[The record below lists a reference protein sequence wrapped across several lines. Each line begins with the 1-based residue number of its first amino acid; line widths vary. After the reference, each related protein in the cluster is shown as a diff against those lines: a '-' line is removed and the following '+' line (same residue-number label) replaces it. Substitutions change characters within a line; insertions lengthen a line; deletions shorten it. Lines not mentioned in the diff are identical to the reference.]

1 MRAREAPDMLASMRP
16 KFVAKQDRLSSTG
29 QEDARGAPKQPVDPL
44 AIIRRAGERHQSQM
58 QVDYGPA
65 LTLTEAD
72 RQVIAERYLGGAK
85 EAATR
90 RLRRFGDRRLLF
102 EWDAADDTSARA
114 ERGTPPAPSSA
125 SSSSGR
131 GAPPLAARGEE
142 RVVRAVDAQ
151 GLPIEVHIPYRGAD
165 GLGAKGVGVA
175 PSRGALAEGAAGR
188 LPHRR
193 AFDDR
198 HWREKG
204 VAEMTERDWRI
215 FKEDFGIA
223 ASGSP
228 LPRPIRYWDECAPSI
243 LPPALLRLLL
253 AVGYKEPTPIQRQTI
268 PIIMEG
274 RDLIGIAETGSGKTA
289 SFVLPMLAQI
299 LSLPP
304 MTPANMQGGPYGM
317 ILAPTRELAL
327 QIEQET
333 RKFCLPLKLNCTA
346 IVGGHSMAEQSVSMR
361 RGVEIVIATPGRLRD
376 CLEQH
381 VLALNQCFR
390 IVLDEADRMID
401 MNYEEDLAY
410 ILSALPQVDP
420 EQMEETDGA
429 LPEQAS
435 RRRQTTMFSATMP
448 LALDKLAR
456 TFLHRPATVT
466 VGETGQAAATVEQR
480 LVMVK
485 EEEKER
491 QLLKILDSRTVEPPI
506 IIFVNTKKTVDAV
519 CRRLESFGHRCVAL
533 HGGKNQNQREA
544 AITQVRG
551 SGRDILVAT
560 DVAGRG
566 IDIPDVSLVINFD
579 MSKTIEDYIHRIGR
593 TGRAGKRGIA
603 ITLLTVEDS
612 EMYYD
617 LRAILEKAPRTAPLP
632 QEFLTHEATR
642 IKPGTVSQ
650 KRRHEERIFAYGL

>member
-1 MRAREAPDMLASMRP
+1 MSSNTRNDDY
-16 KFVAKQDRLSSTG
+16 DRLSRQTASMSLGDDGRPKKYVPPNQRGGNAGASMGFDLPSATSRAPFG
-29 QEDARGAPKQPVDPL
+29 GSDRSDRDSSRGFGSFGGGSRGSSGGRGFFKNTSRDNEGGNAGPVSGGYQRDGAPVD
-44 AIIRRAGERHQSQM
+44 
-58 QVDYGPA
+58 
-65 LTLTEAD
+65 
-72 RQVIAERYLGGAK
+72 
-85 EAATR
+85 
-90 RLRRFGDRRLLF
+90 F
-102 EWDAADDTSARA
+102 EWLPRNRVLEEALFGKTVASGINFDKYDDI
-114 ERGTPPAPSSA
+114 PSSVSGRECPEAIVDFA
-125 SSSSGR
+125 SSNLH
-131 GAPPLAARGEE
+131 PLCKEN
-142 RVVRAVDAQ
+142 V
-151 GLPIEVHIPYRGAD
+151 
-165 GLGAKGVGVA
+165 
-175 PSRGALAEGAAGR
+175 ALANY
-188 LPHRR
+188 
-193 AFDDR
+193 
-198 HWREKG
+198 
-204 VAEMTERDWRI
+204 
-215 FKEDFGIA
+215 
-223 ASGSP
+223 SN
-228 LPRPIRYWDECAPSI
+228 
-243 LPPALLRLLL
+243 
-253 AVGYKEPTPIQRQTI
+253 PTPVQKYSVPTVLA
-268 PIIMEG
+268 G
-274 RDLIGIAETGSGKTA
+274 RDLMACAQTGSGKTA
-289 SFVLPMLAQI
+289 AFLVPSISHMFTHHRPSSNQRGSYSRSAARPTI
-299 LSLPP
+299 LV
-304 MTPANMQGGPYGM
+304 
-317 ILAPTRELAL
+317 LAPTRELAL